1 MDLKKGYRD
10 FLKGEGL
17 KHQKKKKKK
26 KIQEV
31 AFPGKKTYLLHF
43 GRFNCSIINMRF
55 VVKVIFF
62 PISSQG

>member
-1 MDLKKGYRD
+1 MDLKKGYQD

-26 KIQEV
+26 KN
-31 AFPGKKTYLLHF
+31 PRSSLSWKKTYLLHF
-43 GRFNCSIINMRF
+43 GRFNCSVIIMRI